1 MFPLTSNNL
10 TQTRA
15 YGRFGR
21 RSRRATAASALAAG
35 VAAIALLVGAS
46 NFANA
51 AESSARM
58 AQEQHA
64 CAVVMGLNRPGD
76 LYDTCIRSL
85 DKSLSELDQARLA
98 STDRSACAREGLRLG
113 TPAYAVCVVNAEQP
127 STDAA
132 PYRAAF
138 AVH

>member
-1 MFPLTSNNL
+1 MFPLAANSL

-15 YGRFGR
+15 YSRFGR
-21 RSRRATAASALAAG
+21 RSRRAAASALAAG
-35 VAAIALLVGAS
+35 AAIAILASAS

-51 AESSARM
+51 AESSASI

-64 CAVVMGLNRPGD
+64 CAVVMGLHRPGD

-85 DKSLSELDQARLA
+85 DKSLAELDQSRLA
-98 STDRSACAREGLRLG
+98 WTDRSACAQEGLRPG
-113 TPAYAVCVVNAEQP
+113 TPAYAVCVVNAEQTP
-127 STDAA
+127 TDAA
-132 PYRAAF
+132 SYREGV

>member
-1 MFPLTSNNL
+1 MFPLTSNGL
-10 TQTRA
+10 TQARS
-15 YGRFGR
+15 YSRFGR
-21 RSRRATAASALAAG
+21 RSRRTGPSALAVGA
-35 VAAIALLVGAS
+35 AAIAMLAGAS
-46 NFANA
+46 SFANA

-64 CAVVMGLNRPGD
+64 CAVVMGLHRPGD

-85 DKSLSELDQARLA
+85 DKSLAELDQSRLA
-98 STDRSACAREGLRLG
+98 STDRSVCAREGFRPG

-127 STDAA
+127 PADAA
-132 PYRAAF
+132 PYPAAF

>member
-1 MFPLTSNNL
+1 MFPLTSNSL

-21 RSRRATAASALAAG
+21 RSRRTAALALVVGAS
-35 VAAIALLVGAS
+35 AIAMLSGAS

-51 AESSARM
+51 AGSSTRM

-64 CAVVMGLNRPGD
+64 CAVVMGLHRPGD
-76 LYDTCIRSL
+76 LYATCIRSL
-85 DKSLSELDQARLA
+85 DKSLSELDQSRLA
-98 STDRSACAREGLRLG
+98 STDRSACAREGLRPG

-127 STDAA
+127 PTDAA
-132 PYRAAF
+132 PHRAAF
-138 AVH
+138 AVP